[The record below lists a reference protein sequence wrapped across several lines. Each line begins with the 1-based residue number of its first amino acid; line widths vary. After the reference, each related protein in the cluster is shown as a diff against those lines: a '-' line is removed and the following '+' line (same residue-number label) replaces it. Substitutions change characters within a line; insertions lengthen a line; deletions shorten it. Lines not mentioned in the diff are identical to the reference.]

1 MVRMGTGE
9 PIICCIEQDTQNTSN
24 HYSKA
29 TSQYYLKKYRFFLN
43 PKFSKEYEDCYHWN
57 NTPYPHW
64 ETNDG
69 MCNNSCIVA
78 LKKGEDWKNKGI
90 PYIAL
95 YKKLEEI

>member
-29 TSQYYLKKYRFFLN
+29 TSQYNLKKYRFFLN

-69 MCNNSCIVA
+69 MCN
-78 LKKGEDWKNKGI
+78 KTNKTGI
-90 PYIAL
+90 FISYA
-95 YKKLEEI
+95 